1 MKTDCKLK
9 AIIQVTL
16 LLFVKIAIGQSTKSV
31 YSVAS
36 ADGILKSNSVH
47 SFSIGEPITSKIS
60 NSKTIL
66 TQGFLQPIGKYF
78 LFSNR
83 DEIPCYT
90 WKLWP
95 NPANEIFNI
104 SIDQKACFTI
114 NKTIFRIIKANGD
127 LLLSQDVL
135 EGTNVFNS
143 SIWSPGTYFVQI
155 INNMEV
161 QSTTKVVVVH

>member
-1 MKTDCKLK
+1 VQSL
-9 AIIQVTL
+9 A
-16 LLFVKIAIGQSTKSV
+16 GQATNNV
-31 YSVAS
+31 INVAN
-36 ADGILKSNSVH
+36 ADGVLKTASIH
-47 SFSIGEPITSKIS
+47 SFSIGEPIVSKIS
-60 NSKTIL
+60 NAKSIL

-104 SIDQKACFTI
+104 SIDQKSCFTV
-114 NKTIFRIIKANGD
+114 NKTEFRIIKANGEIII
-127 LLLSQDVL
+127 SQLAL

-143 SIWSPGTYFVQI
+143 STWAPGTYFAQI
-155 INNMEV
+155 INNQEM